1 MRIAAIGLCF
11 LPLLVGL
18 PAHSAAQNRGS
29 AESIRQSYRAQLNDN
44 TVTIMADMSNAM
56 IAHDIAAVLNDG
68 ANLRVVPMIG
78 KGPAQTVKDV
88 MYMRGVDMGITH
100 ATVLNHY
107 ARTGELGPIRNQ
119 IAYVAKLFN
128 EEMHLLAREWIDDV
142 KQLEGK
148 TVNMGVEGS
157 GIEITARHVFE
168 TLGVK
173 VREVNVDDAEGV
185 AKVESGAIDAT
196 ILIGAKPS
204 PLLAKV
210 SGDSGMKLIA
220 LPYARG
226 LEAET
231 YPAMLTH
238 DDYPE
243 LIAEGEQLDTV
254 SVCAVLVSFNWSK
267 QHDRTKKLDRF
278 VARFFDNFDTLF
290 ESPRHPKWQH
300 VNFAAVL
307 ETWPRSPRAQ
317 AWIDRAKK
325 TVATDASARKRFETF
340 LAQADTGGGAASE
353 EERAKLFRAFVEW
366 SKQQQSQQSN

>member
-1 MRIAAIGLCF
+1 MRVAAIGLCF

-18 PAHSAAQNRGS
+18 PADSAAQNRGS

-128 EEMHLLAREWIDDV
+128 EEMHLLAREGIDDV

-148 TVNMGVEGS
+148 TVNMGIEGS

-173 VREVNVDDAEGV
+173 VREVNVDAAEGV

-204 PLLAKV
+204 ALLAKV

-220 LPYARG
+220 LPYPRG
-226 LEAET
+226 LEAE
-231 YPAMLTH
+231 PARR
-238 DDYPE
+238 
-243 LIAEGEQLDTV
+243 
-254 SVCAVLVSFNWSK
+254 C
-267 QHDRTKKLDRF
+267 
-278 VARFFDNFDTLF
+278 
-290 ESPRHPKWQH
+290 SPTTTTRSS
-300 VNFAAVL
+300 
-307 ETWPRSPRAQ
+307 SPRASSSTRSRS
-317 AWIDRAKK
+317 ALSWCRSIGPSS
-325 TVATDASARKRFETF
+325 TTARKSSIALSR
-340 LAQADTGGGAASE
+340 ASSTISTRYSNR
-353 EERAKLFRAFVEW
+353 RATRNG
-366 SKQQQSQQSN
+366 ST